1 MSPLQE
7 GLQDELSSYADDV
20 FETASEAALKQ
31 VDESE
36 LTGSALDKSELE
48 RSHLMLYLYNLLE
61 WYSLLLTDGLKQ
73 LLLFFFFFNLIQPI
87 RARMEEG

>member
-20 FETASEAALKQ
+20 FETVSEAALKQ

-48 RSHLMLYLYNLLE
+48 RSHLMLYLYHLLE
-61 WYSLLLTDGLKQ
+61 
-73 LLLFFFFFNLIQPI
+73 
-87 RARMEEG
+87 